1 MKLSRLKMI
10 SSNSFSKSSPLWK
23 SRDNN
28 DWRLQQWKNRIP
40 FQIPGSDFPRSVF
53 RSCTRQKDFTRVFMQ
68 SERLYVINTAEGK
81 WTEREVEEEKTGIMR
96 QQPVGSTTLRDYSQQ
111 DSYESIQEYT
121 YSCPTLWLG
130 LWVVVKS
137 ALMCLLPTHIHIRLC
152 QKNLFSEAVQVERI
166 YIYIYIYRYAVSF
179 FWWTQKILDSWR

>member
-1 MKLSRLKMI
+1 MKLNRLKMI

-28 DWRLQQWKNRIP
+28 DWRLQQWKNRRRISESIP

-96 QQPVGSTTLRDYSQQ
+96 QQHNSP
-111 DSYESIQEYT
+111 
-121 YSCPTLWLG
+121 W
-130 LWVVVKS
+130 
-137 ALMCLLPTHIHIRLC
+137 
-152 QKNLFSEAVQVERI
+152 LFSTRLIWKHSRI
-166 YIYIYIYRYAVSF
+166 YLQLSCSMIRPLSPGQISIDVPSSYTNPHQALSEKSIFWSCASRAYI
-179 FWWTQKILDSWR
+179 